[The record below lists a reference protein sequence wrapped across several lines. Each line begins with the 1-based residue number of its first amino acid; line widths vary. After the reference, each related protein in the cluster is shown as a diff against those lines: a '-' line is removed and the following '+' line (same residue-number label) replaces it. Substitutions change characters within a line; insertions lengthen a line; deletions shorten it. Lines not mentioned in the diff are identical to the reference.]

1 MKRFVLLTTSYVLYA
16 SPQESS
22 FLNQKNPDK
31 KNKEGKIIQN
41 CIFCKLS
48 MINFVFDEQVQ
59 IFVSGPVLYLLHL
72 AQSSRRPR
80 ILQHYALT
88 FSKFSEP
95 SLASC
100 EDCELAERGKLYDP
114 LTYCTDERGT
124 NCKTQIQIQTLWS
137 SLTLRRAKIQITEKC
152 ENKNSFVLKG
162 CAMFTKHYFSKLGL
176 GNFMTL
182 LRIWHK
188 GKL

>member
-1 MKRFVLLTTSYVLYA
+1 M
-16 SPQESS
+16 
-22 FLNQKNPDK
+22 
-31 KNKEGKIIQN
+31 
-41 CIFCKLS
+41 FCKLS
-48 MINFVFDEQVQ
+48 MANSVFDEQVQ

-114 LTYCTDERGT
+114 LTYIAQMKEVQIAKHKYKYKLYDPLS
-124 NCKTQIQIQTLWS
+124 NCGEQRYRI
-137 SLTLRRAKIQITEKC
+137 RRNVKAKI
-152 ENKNSFVLKG
+152 
-162 CAMFTKHYFSKLGL
+162 
-176 GNFMTL
+176 L
-182 LRIWHK
+182 LCSVH
-188 GKL
+188 